1 MGRGGAKF
9 RSWSLFRRLLRERV
23 QSEMPERGLAV
34 GQRVR
39 ELAERSELLDG
50 GRGGGD
56 IQSELTEVGKE
67 DGDFGD

>member
-1 MGRGGAKF
+1 
-9 RSWSLFRRLLRERV
+9 
-23 QSEMPERGLAV
+23 MPERGLAV